1 MPTPRPT
8 ASLTDTRA
16 VIEFLRQV
24 IEADQRPVPPP
35 ADPFSPRAFRRQF
48 NLQRQRDAT
57 RLLPFNLTGPG
68 EPVIYHGSFTTAHG
82 PALNLARCWCRQ
94 CRADARTHRRMLLV
108 LINGYPRV
116 LQHVHLSSLT
126 SIAKEHLS

>member
-1 MPTPRPT
+1 MPTPRPH
-8 ASLTDTRA
+8 ATDSETRA

-35 ADPFSPRAFRRQF
+35 FDPFSPRASRRQF
-48 NLQRQRDAT
+48 DLQCQRDAT
-57 RLLPFNLTGPG
+57 RLLPFDVTGPG
-68 EPVIYHGSFTTAHG
+68 EPVTYHGSFSTAHG
-82 PALNLARCWCRQ
+82 PALNLSRCWCRK
-94 CRADARTHRRMLLV
+94 CRADTRTHRRMLLV

-126 SIAKEHLS
+126 PITKETIS